1 MGDLSERQQAILA
14 FIENH
19 CVRNG
24 YPPTVR
30 EIGLAVGLAS
40 PSTVHAH
47 LAKLE
52 AAGCIRRDP
61 TKPRA
66 MLVSERRV
74 PEAGDPVRR
83 AAALPLVGSVAAGA
97 PILAEEHVEEWV
109 DAPFPGDFV
118 LRVRGDSMIDDG
130 ILDGDMVVVRRQETA
145 RDGEIVV
152 ARIEDEATVKR
163 IYREDG
169 RIRLQ
174 PANDAYAPIVVEE
187 AHVLGRVVGV
197 MRAL

>member
-1 MGDLSERQQAILA
+1 MGDLSDRQRAILD
-14 FIENH
+14 FISRH
-19 CVRNG
+19 CDRNG

-52 AAGCIRRDP
+52 AAGHIRRDP

-66 MLVSERRV
+66 MLVSDRRS
-74 PEAGDPVRR
+74 PAADPARR

-97 PILAEEHVEEWV
+97 PILAEEQIEDWVE
-109 DAPFPGDFV
+109 APFPGDFV
-118 LRVRGDSMIDDG
+118 LRVRGDSMVEDG

-163 IYREDG
+163 LYRDGG

-174 PANDAYAPIVVEE
+174 PANQAYEPIVVDE
-187 AHVLGRVVGV
+187 AHVLGKVVGV

>member
-14 FIENH
+14 FISSH
-19 CVRNG
+19 CERSG

-66 MLVSERRV
+66 MLVSDRHLA
-74 PEAGDPVRR
+74 AGDPVRR

-130 ILDGDMVVVRRQETA
+130 ILDGDMVVVRKQDTA

-163 IYREDG
+163 IYRDGG

-174 PANDAYAPIVVEE
+174 PANDAYEPILVDE
-187 AHVLGRVVGV
+187 AHVLGKVVGV